1 MNTLLDILGATF
13 IGGMILFMMLNLNLA
28 SSEKKLSSD
37 TEMQLVKNAK
47 TFADILNSDLRK
59 IGYRFTGTAMLE
71 AGRNRMTFLGD
82 IDSNGVV
89 DRITYSLGDSLQVPS
104 TPNPRDKI
112 LSRIVNGDSV
122 GGPSLGLVN
131 IVFKYK
137 NINSIETAVLSEIRF
152 IEVEIWVE
160 APYLIN
166 GRYPFTY
173 WQMKI
178 YPRNI

>member
-1 MNTLLDILGATF
+1 MNTLLDILGATL
-13 IGGMILFMMLNLNLA
+13 IGGIIMFMMLNLNLA

-37 TEMQLVKNAK
+37 TEMQLVQNAK
-47 TFADILNSDLRK
+47 TFADVLSYDLRK
-59 IGYRFTGTAMLE
+59 LGYRYTGTALLE
-71 AGRNRMTFLGD
+71 AGRNRLTFLGD
-82 IDSNGVV
+82 IDSNGVM
-89 DRITYSLGDSLQVPS
+89 DRVTYSLGDSLQVMS

-112 LSRIVNGDSV
+112 LSRIVNGDSLAN
-122 GGPSLGLVN
+122 PSLGLVD

-137 NINSIETAVLSEIRF
+137 NISGIETGTLSEIRF

-160 APYLIN
+160 APYLID

>member
-1 MNTLLDILGATF
+1 MNTLLDILGATL
-13 IGGMILFMMLNLNLA
+13 IGGMVIFMMLNLNLA

-47 TFADILNSDLRK
+47 TFADVLQSDFRK
-59 IGYRFTGTAMLE
+59 IGYRNTGTSILE
-71 AGRNRMTFLGD
+71 AGINRFTFLGD

-89 DRITYSLGDSLQVPS
+89 DRVTYSLGDSLQVMS

-112 LSRIVNGDSV
+112 LSRIVNGDSTAN
-122 GGPSLGLVN
+122 PSLGLVN
-131 IVFKYK
+131 LVFTYK
-137 NINSIETAVLSEIRF
+137 NNNGTVTSTLADIRF
-152 IEVEIWVE
+152 VEVEIWVE
-160 APYLIN
+160 APYLID

-178 YPRNI
+178 NPRNI

>member
-1 MNTLLDILGATF
+1 MNTLLDILGATL
-13 IGGMILFMMLNLNLA
+13 IGGIIMFMMLNLNLA
-28 SSEKKLSSD
+28 SSEKRLSSD
-37 TEMQLVKNAK
+37 TEMQLVQNAK
-47 TFADILNSDLRK
+47 TFADVLSSDLRK
-59 IGYRFTGTAMLE
+59 LGYRYTGTALLE
-71 AGRNRMTFLGD
+71 AGRNRLTFLGD
-82 IDSNGVV
+82 IDSNGVM
-89 DRITYSLGDSLQVPS
+89 DRVTYSLGDSLQVLS

-112 LSRIVNGDSV
+112 LSRIVNGDSLPN
-122 GGPSLGLVN
+122 PSLGLVD

-137 NINSIETAVLSEIRF
+137 NINGIETGTLSEIRF

-160 APYLIN
+160 APYLID